1 MSTMGLERAIPPIP
15 RRRRAFTLVELLVVI
30 AVIATLIGI
39 LLPALGSAKQNAKR
53 IECLNNLRQL
63 GVSVTMYMDT
73 ESKGALPEI
82 LPLIDLQSVDDF
94 ENLNDPTLLNILLDY
109 ADAAT
114 PMREDP
120 NDDESPWMV
129 EPPFRCPSDLDSD
142 DADSNF
148 RAIHEVYG
156 TSYIYQPGY
165 VYLVL
170 DRIGIEKPWA
180 RAVTTAWNLSAERN
194 AEPALLH
201 DADDWHPRS
210 GGPGKHALY
219 ISDGHADWMEERD
232 GTAAL
237 QRIIEDTTRA
247 LGLP

>member
-1 MSTMGLERAIPPIP
+1 MGLQRSIPPD
-15 RRRRAFTLVELLVVI
+15 RRHAFTLIELLVVI
-30 AVIATLIGI
+30 AIIATLIGI
-39 LLPALGSAKQNAKR
+39 LLPALGSARENAKR

-73 ESKGALPEI
+73 ESNGVLPEI

-94 ENLNDPTLLNILLDY
+94 ENLNDPTLLNILLNY

-114 PMREDP
+114 PTQEDP
-120 NDDESPWMV
+120 DDPESSWKV
-129 EPPFRCPSDLDSD
+129 EPPFRCPSDTDSD

-156 TSYIYQPGY
+156 TSYVYQPGY
-165 VYLVL
+165 IYLVL
-170 DRIGIEKPWA
+170 ESFEVDPPWA
-180 RAVTTAWNLSAERN
+180 KAVTTAWTLSADRN

-201 DADDWHPRS
+201 DADNWHPR
-210 GGPGKHALY
+210 GNGPGKHALY

-232 GTAAL
+232 GTQAL
-237 QRIIEDTTRA
+237 QRIIEDTARS
-247 LGLP
+247 LGGP